1 MGSGRTKGAFCPHRA
16 HGPRARAIDTGNCGF
31 RKRYERLYATG
42 ATNTAAPDQSRL
54 LPTPLETP
62 GLTSVDGEAQGGR
75 TAVAAYLARLAPS
88 SRRKVLESLTLLAS
102 RLSPGL
108 DAESCPWEQVRYPHA
123 AALRAWVAERC
134 APATANR
141 HVAALRGVLRECWRL
156 GLVDAD
162 SFQRAVDVPSVRAE
176 TLPRGRALQPG
187 ELRALFAACTDS
199 RKPSGV
205 RDAALLSV
213 LYGAGLRR
221 TEAAA
226 LGLADYDPASG
237 ALTVRCGNWRKDRLA
252 YVPAGGRAALA
263 AWLELRGVAE
273 GALFHPITKG
283 GQLERRRMTDQAV
296 ADACQRQAAAAR
308 LRSFSPHDLRRSFV
322 SHLLDAAAD
331 LATVRRLAG
340 HAQVTTT
347 TRYDRRGEDT
357 KRQAA
362 ELLHVPY
369 VETAS

>member
-1 MGSGRTKGAFCPHRA
+1 MTA
-16 HGPRARAIDTGNCGF
+16 
-31 RKRYERLYATG
+31 
-42 ATNTAAPDQSRL
+42 TAAPDHPAH
-54 LPTPLETP
+54 LPAPLEAG
-62 GLTSVDGEAQGGR
+62 GLARVDDQAHGGA

-88 SRRKVLESLTLLAS
+88 SRRKVLESLSLCAG

-108 DAESCPWEQVRYPHA
+108 DATSCPWERVRYAHT
-123 AALRAWVAERC
+123 AALRAWLAERC

-141 HVAALRGVLRECWRL
+141 HLAALRGVLKECWRL

-162 SFQRAVDVPSVRAE
+162 SFQRAIDVPSVRAE
-176 TLPRGRALQPG
+176 TLPRGRALEAG
-187 ELRALFAACTDS
+187 ELRSLFAACAGS
-199 RKPSGV
+199 QKPSGV

-221 TEAAA
+221 AEAAA
-226 LGLADYDPASG
+226 LDLRDYDPATG
-237 ALTVRCGNWRKDRLA
+237 ALTVRCGKGRKDRLA
-252 YVPAGGRAALA
+252 YVPAGGRAALS
-263 AWLELRGVAE
+263 AWLELRGLEA
-273 GALFHPITKG
+273 GALFFPITKG
-283 GQLERRRMTDQAV
+283 GLLEPRRMTDQAV
-296 ADACQRQAAAAR
+296 ADACQRQATAAR

-322 SHLLDAAAD
+322 SHLLDAGAD

-347 TRYDRRGEDT
+347 TRYDRRGEET

-369 VETAS
+369 GC

>member
-1 MGSGRTKGAFCPHRA
+1 VGPAGGAE
-16 HGPRARAIDTGNCGF
+16 HGPARIATGNRGF

-42 ATNTAAPDQSRL
+42 VTATAAPDHPRL
-54 LPTPLETP
+54 LPAPLEGPTLLS
-62 GLTSVDGEAQGGR
+62 GEGEAHGGA

-88 SRRKVLESLTLLAS
+88 SRRKVLESLTLCAS
-102 RLSPGL
+102 RIGAGL
-108 DAESCPWEQVRYPHA
+108 DAANCPWERVRYPHA
-123 AALRAWVAERC
+123 AAVRAWLAERC

-141 HVAALRGVLRECWRL
+141 HLAALRGVLRECWRL

-187 ELRALFAACTDS
+187 ELRALFAACADS

-221 TEAAA
+221 AEAAD
-226 LGLADYDPASG
+226 LDLADYDPASG
-237 ALTVRCGNWRKDRLA
+237 ALTVRCGKGRKDRLT

-263 AWLELRGVAE
+263 AWLELRGQDA
-273 GALFHPITKG
+273 GPLFCPITKG
-283 GQLERRRMTDQAV
+283 GRLEHRRMTDQAV

-308 LRSFSPHDLRRSFV
+308 LRAFSPHDLRRSYV
-322 SHLLDAAAD
+322 SHLLDAGAD

-357 KRQAA
+357 KRQAT

-369 VETAS
+369 AGR